1 MAAADQDRKVEELT
15 SIIREIQDRVRARYP
30 SGPVGEVQVPL
41 PDLLPVLHARDAAE
55 AKVASI
61 GSVNPRPSGPLNA
74 LIQFVKRQIARSL
87 GWFVRDQIDYN
98 RALIACVDA
107 MLEAFNE
114 NNRLTKAFATR
125 MEENFRELKKEAE
138 MLRWEAT
145 ELKDIRVHWI
155 SWREEWQHKLATN
168 EMQFLRSIADIQAQ
182 MLQRALTMEDNFR
195 DTTRKQHTEFTLA
208 MEKGIREAQDLLYRD
223 FEKVRLEYEGLIHH
237 ELRAIRQ
244 KAFASSAPAGT
255 SAAMPPMTP
264 GEIPFDYARF
274 ADKFR
279 GPEEYVRTNQQLYV
293 PYFRECGEVLDV
305 GCGRGEFLEV
315 MREAGVKARGID
327 LDPESV
333 ATCKAKG
340 FDAEV
345 ADLFTYLDSLPEASL
360 DGIFCSQVVEHLAP
374 ERVPVFVKL
383 AAARLRQG
391 GVLAVETPNPECL
404 AIFATHF
411 YLDPT
416 HTRPIP
422 PALMAFYFEEF
433 GIGRIE
439 VKRLSPAVESMP
451 ELASLPQ
458 EFRDKFF
465 GSLDYGIVGRKI

>member
-1 MAAADQDRKVEELT
+1 MAAADQQRKVEELT

-30 SGPVGEVQVPL
+30 SGPIGEVHVPL

-61 GSVNPRPSGPLNA
+61 GSVNPRPSGPLNGI
-74 LIQFVKRQIARSL
+74 IQFFKRQIARSL
-87 GWFVRDQIDYN
+87 GWFVRDQVDFN
-98 RALIACVDA
+98 RAVIACVEA
-107 MLEAFNE
+107 LLEAFNE
-114 NNRLTKAFATR
+114 NNRLTKSFAIR

-138 MLRWEAT
+138 MLRWEST
-145 ELKDIRVHWI
+145 ELKDIRVHWL
-155 SWREEWQHKLATN
+155 SWREEWQHKLSTN

-182 MLQRALTMEDNFR
+182 MLQRSLTMEDNFR
-195 DTTRKQHTEFTLA
+195 ETTRAQHTEFTLA
-208 MEKGIREAQDLLYRD
+208 MAKGIREAQDLLYKD
-223 FEKVRLEYEGLIHH
+223 LEKVRLEYEGLIHH
-237 ELRAIRQ
+237 ELRVLRQ
-244 KAFASSAPAGT
+244 KAFTSRPESPAT
-255 SAAMPPMTP
+255 VPTLVP

-279 GPEEYVRTNQQLYV
+279 GPEEYVRNNVQVYV
-293 PYFRECGEVLDV
+293 PYFRECTEVLDI

-315 MREAGVKARGID
+315 MRDAGVKARGID

-333 ATCKAKG
+333 AACKAKG
-340 FDAEV
+340 LEAEV
-345 ADLFTYLDSLPEASL
+345 ADLFAYLDAAPEASL
-360 DGIFCSQVVEHLAP
+360 DGIFCSQVVEHLPP
-374 ERVPVFVKL
+374 ERIPLFVKL
-383 AAARLRQG
+383 ASTRLRQG

-439 VKRLSPAVESMP
+439 IKRLSPAVETMP
-451 ELASLPQ
+451 ELVALPQ
-458 EFRDKFF
+458 EFRDRFF
-465 GSLDYGIVGRKI
+465 GALDYGIVGRKI